1 MAQLLPLLLGDLH
14 PRHDAVGELLYL
26 SVKFL
31 YEKEVLRW
39 ILGNMKGSIDGPK
52 YYGGSY
58 DTLYQAIAAR
68 LLERDYESMRC
79 IMQRTGDL
87 HLLSRVHG
95 LVGGEMETPT
105 SQAMNDM
112 GIFLLWRKL
121 LGEVGVDM
129 KGFVRRELEV
139 TEWGLR
145 GKGWDEWSLGYLFT
159 SPDVARGLYRYEGG
173 KAFGGVFPLCGRCG
187 DCGTRM
193 GARLKVD
200 LAWRRRL
207 RDIRLRRFEMSKL
220 TLEEVQSK
228 GSINIFLEIGKDDI
242 RRTERRVPV
251 KLQEIITEEPALP
264 YRIVCAN
271 SCQDGICVAWAFE
284 GDGDELI
291 FPAYLRELEV
301 EEDGKNHFA
310 KIEDENCPTKSMPGA
325 FVE

>member
-145 GKGWDEWSLGYLFT
+145 GKGWDEWSLGY
-159 SPDVARGLYRYEGG
+159 
-173 KAFGGVFPLCGRCG
+173 
-187 DCGTRM
+187 
-193 GARLKVD
+193 
-200 LAWRRRL
+200 
-207 RDIRLRRFEMSKL
+207 
-220 TLEEVQSK
+220 
-228 GSINIFLEIGKDDI
+228 
-242 RRTERRVPV
+242 
-251 KLQEIITEEPALP
+251 
-264 YRIVCAN
+264 
-271 SCQDGICVAWAFE
+271 
-284 GDGDELI
+284 
-291 FPAYLRELEV
+291 
-301 EEDGKNHFA
+301 
-310 KIEDENCPTKSMPGA
+310 
-325 FVE
+325 